1 MEELDDIISEE
12 DDDMIYNNVNN
23 LQKERE
29 NIEKKFFYKQKQMSY
44 EINYMLINI
53 P

>member
-23 LQKERE
+23 LRKR
-29 NIEKKFFYKQKQMSY
+29 KRKCRK
-44 EINYMLINI
+44 
-53 P
+53 